1 MSCESSVAHANLAAA
16 RALVDSLI
24 VAGLRHAVICP
35 GSRSGPIAV
44 AIDERGTEIE
54 IFVLTDERS
63 AGFFA
68 LGLARQSGKPPL
80 VICTSGTAAANLVP
94 AAAEGFFAEIP
105 LLLVTADRP
114 PEARDFAASQTIH
127 QAGLFAGHARVSMDL
142 APPASDGV
150 PLAYYRASAARAFAI
165 ATGTPSGPVHV
176 NFPFREPLL
185 PIPLPA
191 YALEPSSLRCVQV
204 ETVMRDV
211 DVASVVARIRA
222 AKRGLL
228 VCGPS
233 SRAAET
239 APALAK
245 LAVSLGWPVL
255 ADPLS
260 GLRSDDFRG
269 LALVDAY
276 DVMLRSNGFCRDTKP
291 HLVLRFGGVPTS
303 KPLQQALARWG
314 GEQLLFAAP
323 NTWPDPSW
331 SASEVISCDGR
342 AAAEALTAGVADR
355 GTGRGAEMDR
365 SWTRFWAGASQ
376 AVRSALDS
384 ALDRLPATFEAR
396 VARDLA
402 RRLPEG
408 ALYFVGN
415 SMPIRDV
422 DTFCARMP
430 RGSRV
435 LANRGANGIDGVLST
450 ALGAAASSGK
460 PTILLLGDLSFLHD
474 AGALQVL
481 ARLEIPLLVVV
492 VNNDGGGIFHMLPA
506 VELGEP
512 FERCF
517 ATPHGLDLASAIPP
531 GVAGR
536 TEIRRVATGVELDRS
551 VSDWLARP
559 RPLVVEVPSDRQET
573 TMLRASVIADAVA
586 AVESGAGLGS

>member
-1 MSCESSVAHANLAAA
+1 MSQSGSVAHANLAAA
-16 RALVDSLI
+16 RALVDSLV
-24 VAGLRHAVICP
+24 VAGLRHAVVCP

-44 AIDERGTEIE
+44 AIDERGTEIKS
-54 IFVLTDERS
+54 FVLTDERS

-68 LGLARQSGKPPL
+68 LGLARHSGKPPL
-80 VICTSGTAAANLVP
+80 VVCTSGTAAANLVP
-94 AAAEGFFAEIP
+94 AAAEAFFAEIP
-105 LLLVTADRP
+105 LLLATADRP

-127 QAGLFAGHARVSMDL
+127 QAGLFAGHSRASMDL
-142 APPASDGV
+142 APPAADGA

-165 ATGTPSGPVHV
+165 ATGTPNGPVHV

-191 YALEPSSLRCVQV
+191 YALEPSSLRCVQG
-204 ETVMRDV
+204 EIVMRDI

-222 AKRGLL
+222 SKRGLL

-233 SRAAET
+233 NRAADT

-245 LAVSLGWPVL
+245 LAVSLGWPLL

-260 GLRSDDFRG
+260 GLRNEDF
-269 LALVDAY
+269 ADVTLVDAY
-276 DVMLRSNGFCRDTKP
+276 DVMLRSNGFCRDAKP
-291 HLVLRFGGVPTS
+291 DLVLRFGGVPTS
-303 KPLQQALARWG
+303 KPLQQALAHWG

-323 NTWPDPSW
+323 STWPDPAW
-331 SASEVISCDGR
+331 SASEVIACDAQ
-342 AAAEALTAGVADR
+342 AAAGALIQAIADR
-355 GTGRGAEMDR
+355 GASGDR
-365 SWTRFWAGASQ
+365 SWTRFWASASQ
-376 AVRSALDS
+376 TVRSALNS

-408 ALYFVGN
+408 GLFFVGN
-415 SMPIRDV
+415 SMPVRDV

-430 RGSRV
+430 RSSRV

-474 AGALQVL
+474 AGALQL
-481 ARLEIPLLVVV
+481 LTRLEIPLLVVV
-492 VNNDGGGIFHMLPA
+492 VNNDGGGIFHLLPA
-506 VELGEP
+506 VALGAP

-517 ATPHGLDLASAIPP
+517 ATPHGLELASAIPP

-536 TEIRRVATGVELDRS
+536 TEIRRVASGVELDGS

-559 RPLVVEVPSDRQET
+559 RPLVVEVPSDRHET
-573 TMLRASVIADAVA
+573 TTLRASVIADAVA
-586 AVESGAGLGS
+586 AVEHGAGLGS